1 MAASENGRFEHQFR
15 ILLVVVALD
24 LVVSLLLWGILGGRQ
39 ALGFFAPV
47 IPLSTTCE

>member
-24 LVVSLLLWGILGGRQ
+24 LVVSLLLWGIETVRGVGYRCRGL
-39 ALGFFAPV
+39 
-47 IPLSTTCE
+47 